1 MCSSDLFPSHDT
13 CGLGLVTATPGVVV
27 VEITASSTFW
37 LMVSSFTASLVGVG
51 VSFTISFP
59 FSVPAVTCW
68 LGLVTATPGVVVVEI
83 TASSTFWLMVSS
95 FTASLVGVGGV
106 KLCVFT
112 WTGAFGGITLESKFC
127 KTFVLK
133 ALTPPMKSASTST
146 FFTISFGLGFAGVY
160 CHFFQ
165 FPFWILGSLFN
176 CFVFQFIFF
185 SIPYNIPINNSIYE
199 PKDK

>member
-1 MCSSDLFPSHDT
+1 MKSASTSTSLMMSF
-13 CGLGLVTATPGVVV
+13 GLGLV
-27 VEITASSTFW
+27 
-37 LMVSSFTASLVGVG
+37 

-112 WTGAFGGITLESKFC
+112 WTGAFGGITLGSGFSI
-127 KTFVLK
+127 LSSG
-133 ALTPPMKSASTST
+133 LST
-146 FFTISFGLGFAGVY
+146 FFRLIGT
-160 CHFFQ
+160 
-165 FPFWILGSLFN
+165 
-176 CFVFQFIFF
+176 
-185 SIPYNIPINNSIYE
+185 
-199 PKDK
+199 